1 MSLENVTTFSRK
13 DSIEIKFAKTKKAVT
28 LIFLSFNMIDHMGL
42 NRVMSLHTSYRF
54 YNVERNQLLQFMLKF

>member
-13 DSIEIKFAKTKKAVT
+13 DSIEIKFAKTKKAGTFEILVPQYDQ
-28 LIFLSFNMIDHMGL
+28 LYHMGL

-54 YNVERNQLLQFMLKF
+54 YNVER